1 MRRGRDRDNLLRLL
15 PYLQP
20 TDPGRRIVFL
30 QKLFSEV
37 PELVGAKS
45 AAYLLANA
53 HWWGAGFVDE
63 QLDRWLTSGS
73 RSARQAYGEVVALA
87 AIMQP
92 ALNWA
97 QTRLEA
103 LIDDLA
109 LEDARAGAAFTAAH
123 LWPEVDRRS
132 IAAGLLTRRLD
143 GGGAAVWIAMF
154 EVFDLSKD

>member
-1 MRRGRDRDNLLRLL
+1 MRLL
-15 PYLQP
+15 PYVQS

-87 AIMQP
+87 AIRP
-92 ALNWA
+92 S
-97 QTRLEA
+97 
-103 LIDDLA
+103 
-109 LEDARAGAAFTAAH
+109 TASP
-123 LWPEVDRRS
+123 LRSVRWPVP
-132 IAAGLLTRRLD
+132 IAYLGTLR
-143 GGGAAVWIAMF
+143 
-154 EVFDLSKD
+154 